1 LFGAGIGLTAAF
13 QFTRALSGMLYGVS
27 ATDPLV
33 FTGVPVLLIA
43 VAVVA
48 SYVPA
53 RKATRIDPLLALRYE

>member
-1 LFGAGIGLTAAF
+1 V
-13 QFTRALSGMLYGVS
+13 LYGVS

-53 RKATRIDPLLALRYE
+53 RKAMRIDPLLALRYE